1 MAGKDVRKVQHEC
14 AEAGNGGACIELD
27 DYFGTDANEGSYFID
42 GVEETA
48 AVVVE
53 VLEHCHL
60 LVFVCNEDE
69 VVVVIL
75 VSTVAWISIAFEYLT
90 KLRSPNTF
98 SRLRPVIKCVF
109 QEGESSIV
117 ELSLISM
124 NLLHTARMAIDGLS

>member
-14 AEAGNGGACIELD
+14 AEAGGGGAHIELD
-27 DYFGTDANEGSYFID
+27 DYFGTHANEGSYFID

-69 VVVVIL
+69 VVVIIL
-75 VSTVAWISIAFEYLT
+75 VSTVAWISIASEYLT
-90 KLRSPNTF
+90 KLRLPNTF
-98 SRLRPVIKCVF
+98 SGSRPVIKCVF
-109 QEGESSIV
+109 QEGEIGIV
-117 ELSLISM
+117 KLSLFSM
-124 NLLHTARMAIDGLS
+124 NLLYTTRMAIDGLS